1 MFEYQLDL
9 AQHSSFII
17 TMSFG
22 LVGMAFLI
30 GFTVKKLL
38 QFMKSF

>member
-1 MFEYQLDL
+1 MLVYDISLEQD
-9 AQHSSFII
+9 ASFII
-17 TMSFG
+17 SLCMITIG
-22 LVGMAFLI
+22 TAFLI

>member
-1 MFEYQLDL
+1 MFEYGLDL
-9 AQHSSFII
+9 SQMSGFII
-17 TMSFG
+17 SLCMVTIG
-22 LVGMAFLI
+22 TAFFI